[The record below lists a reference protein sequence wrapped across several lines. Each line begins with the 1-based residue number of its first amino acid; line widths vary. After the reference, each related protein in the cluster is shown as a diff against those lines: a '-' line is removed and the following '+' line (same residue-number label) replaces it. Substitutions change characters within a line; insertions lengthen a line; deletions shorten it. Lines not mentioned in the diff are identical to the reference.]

1 MPTPTVDPRW
11 VSVATR
17 CRSLRVSL
25 DRLDD
30 ALDLLDAGGRR
41 AEAVTHAVM
50 LRDQLDQLE
59 ALVETWTAGR

>member
-17 CRSLRVSL
+17 CRGVRVSL

-30 ALDLLDAGGRR
+30 ALDLLDAGERR
-41 AEAVTHAVM
+41 AEAVTHAV
-50 LRDQLDQLE
+50 LIRDQLDRLDT
-59 ALVETWTAGR
+59 LVEEEASR